1 MLSESLNPNRVSPP
15 DRRGSSLVDVY
26 KKLPLKIVS
35 GEGVWLYDDK
45 GRRYL
50 DMYGGHAVAATGH
63 GHPQLVSALKEQLD
77 RLVFYSNFVGLE
89 HQEEA
94 AHLLVDE
101 LPSPL
106 KKVFFVNSGTE
117 AVENA
122 LKVARKAT
130 AKKGVIGFG
139 GGFHGRTLG
148 ALAATG
154 IDRYRKGLGTEVEG
168 HFFVPWGDAAAVENL
183 VSQAEIA
190 AVIVEPVQS
199 LAGVRV
205 AELGFLQD
213 LRRICSQKGVL
224 LIFDELQ
231 TGGGRSGGSYTFA
244 PRGGVVP
251 DLLTLGKGIASGIPM
266 AVCAMSLDLADGLN
280 MGDLGTTFGGGPLAC
295 LALKTTLEILRDEDL
310 MAEVETRHQE
320 FCGLMA
326 PWMPEVVQE
335 VRGVGLL
342 LGLKTVIPAAR
353 LQQELLKEGVLTGT
367 SEDPSVLRLMPPLT
381 IQKDHLQL
389 FAQAFESVLKKVTPN
404 L

>member
-1 MLSESLNPNRVSPP
+1 MLSESFDTNRAPPNHRP
-15 DRRGSSLVDVY
+15 SSLVDVY
-26 KKLPLKIVS
+26 KKLPLKIVT
-35 GEGVWLYDDK
+35 GEGVWLTDER
-45 GRRYL
+45 GQRYL
-50 DMYGGHAVAATGH
+50 DMYAGHAVAATGH
-63 GHPQLVSALKEQLD
+63 GHPQLVAALKGQLD
-77 RLVFYSNFVGLE
+77 RLIFYSNFVSLE

-94 AHLLVDE
+94 AHLLAAE

-106 KKVFFVNSGTE
+106 KKVFFINSGTE

-130 AKKGVIGFG
+130 GKKGVIAFA

-154 IDRYRKGLGTEVEG
+154 IDKYRKGQGTAVEG
-168 HFFVPWGDAAAVENL
+168 HFFVPWGDTSAVESL
-183 VSQAEIA
+183 VTQGEIA

-205 AELGFLQD
+205 ADLAFLQD
-213 LRRICSQKGVL
+213 LRRICSQQGVL

-231 TGGGRSGGSYTFA
+231 TGGGRSGGTYTFA

-266 AVCAMSLDLADGLN
+266 AVCAMSVDLAAGLN
-280 MGDLGTTFGGGPLAC
+280 LGDLGTTFGGGPLAC

-310 MAEVETRHQE
+310 MGEVETRHRE
-320 FCGLMA
+320 FCALMA
-326 PWMPEVVQE
+326 PWMPGVVQE

-342 LGLKTVIPAAR
+342 LGLKTIFPAVQ
-353 LQQELLKEGVLTGT
+353 LQNALLKEGVLTGT

-381 IQKDHLQL
+381 IQKSHLQL
-389 FAQAFESVLKKVTPN
+389 FAHAFESALKKVTPV